1 MRSSNGVIFKRC
13 GCRDAI
19 GQRLEQRCPQLP
31 ARGHGSWY
39 FHCSATNLLGRR
51 ERARRGG
58 YPSQA
63 AARQARDAWL
73 AGTAADRTAQGWTAA
88 RWLRH
93 WLDSRTAI
101 RATTRFHYTRDV
113 EQVLIPHLGAYRLA
127 DLDAGLLRTV
137 FARIAGTTNSKGRP
151 QSGSAMQHLRTTL
164 RAALNLAVKEGV
176 LDCNPARHI
185 EITGYQQ
192 PHATVWTEAR
202 VASWEETGVHP
213 AVAVWT
219 AYHLAE
225 FLGMVTDDSLFA
237 FCWLAGLRGLRRG
250 ELCGLRWTDIDLDR
264 AVLTV
269 ERNRTTAGYQ
279 IVENDPKTPA
289 GRRAVALDKQ
299 TVRVLRALR
308 RRQLDQ
314 RRDTLADGRR
324 WTDSGYVFVRGDGLP
339 IHPNYATTRFR
350 KLVQRAGL
358 PPVRLHDLRH
368 GAASLAH
375 EAGADLKT
383 LQDLLGHSSIV
394 VTADTYT
401 SVLPQIQ
408 HRCADDTARLVL
420 AAARRTRKKIK
431 TRARK
436 NRPDRGPKT
445 GAPTPTMPEPRTKPQ
460 VKVSQHGSKSGQI
473 SAPTAHPRDTHHPQ
487 RTETTTAGCL
497 QCSRIWAGGRHWT
510 EWYRPPAVEPLRV
523 DVLVDLEGV
532 EVGPVLVVGVAA
544 RCEEHDLVLSGSVLV
559 VAVGVVR
566 VGASG
571 RLLAHDLNE
580 LTVDVQPDRTLARRD
595 PVVEADGVAIER
607 K

>member
-1 MRSSNGVIFKRC
+1 MSKTGVIFKRC
-13 GCRDAI
+13 GCRDAL
-19 GQRLEQRCPQLP
+19 GQRLEQRCLRLP
-31 ARGHGSWY
+31 DRGHGSWY

-51 ERARRGG
+51 ERARHGG

-73 AGTAADRTAQGWTAA
+73 AGTAADRTAQGWTVE

-93 WLDSRTAI
+93 WLDTRTTI

-113 EQVLIPHLGAYRLA
+113 EQVLIPHLGGYRLA

-151 QSGSAMQHLRTTL
+151 QSASAMQHLRTTL

-185 EITGYQQ
+185 EIKGYQQ
-192 PHATVWTEAR
+192 PHAKVWTEAR
-202 VASWEETGVHP
+202 VASWEQTGAHP

-219 AYHLAE
+219 ADHLAE
-225 FLGMVTDDSLFA
+225 FLSAVTDDSLFA
-237 FCWLAGLRGLRRG
+237 FWWLAGLRGLRRG

-264 AVLTV
+264 ATLNV

-289 GRRAVALDKQ
+289 GRRAVALDKH
-299 TVRVLRALR
+299 TVRVLRAHR
-308 RRQLDQ
+308 RRQQDQ
-314 RRDTLADGRR
+314 RRDTQADGQQ
-324 WTDSGYVFVRGDGLP
+324 WTDSGYVFIRGDGLP
-339 IHPNYATTRFR
+339 INPNYATTRFR

-394 VTADTYT
+394 TTADTYT

-408 HRCADDTARLVL
+408 RRCADDTAQLVL

-431 TRARK
+431 TKARK

-445 GAPTPTMPEPRTKPQ
+445 GGPAPTAPESTAKPQ
-460 VKVSQHGSKSGQI
+460 VKKPQRGAKAAQPL
-473 SAPTAHPRDTHHPQ
+473 APASHPRNTHRPQ
-487 RTETTTAGCL
+487 GSDNAKGPNRITAAQTPDDL
-497 QCSRIWAGGRHWT
+497 A
-510 EWYRPPAVEPLRV
+510 RPKGLEPL
-523 DVLVDLEGV
+523 
-532 EVGPVLVVGVAA
+532 
-544 RCEEHDLVLSGSVLV
+544 
-559 VAVGVVR
+559 
-566 VGASG
+566 
-571 RLLAHDLNE
+571 
-580 LTVDVQPDRTLARRD
+580 TF
-595 PVVEADGVAIER
+595 
-607 K
+607 